1 MDAAELRA
9 LTDEELVERMEE
21 LKTEWRDLRFDE
33 AVGKLTNPMRIRQIK
48 REVARIKTIETE
60 RRIARE
66 IEEQLQTSDAV

>member
-1 MDAAELRA
+1 MNAAELRA
-9 LTDEELVERMEE
+9 LTDEELAERLTE

-60 RRIARE
+60 RRIASE
-66 IEEQLQTSDAV
+66 IEAQLQTSDAV